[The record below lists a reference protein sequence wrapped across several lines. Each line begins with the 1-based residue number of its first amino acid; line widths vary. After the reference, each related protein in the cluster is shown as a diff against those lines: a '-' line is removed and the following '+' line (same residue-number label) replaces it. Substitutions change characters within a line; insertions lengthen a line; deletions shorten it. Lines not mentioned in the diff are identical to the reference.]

1 MARILLSPL
10 LAALMSIGTP
20 EVQAACFAPD
30 TALPNRREIMG
41 DAHLGQTARDL
52 ALALL
57 AGDVATAR
65 RLLESDPRLA
75 NEAVGSHHDM
85 LSMAVAACD
94 PAAVE
99 LVLARGAAPD
109 GVEGRG
115 VPLQLALRATQ
126 PDMAFLLLKRGAS
139 PNPKGDPAGPITTA
153 IELNS
158 LGGVRMLLDFRADP
172 NLAERTGNRPLQTA
186 LDMEHFRVAEL
197 LLDRDANPWAID
209 GGGANLG
216 SSLASPMG
224 TLAPEESA
232 ARARLIKRLA
242 RLGWPNPAPSP
253 AEVRALALAGKWPP
267 SQARAAGAAAV
278 PADVLALL
286 LRHDP
291 KK

>member
-1 MARILLSPL
+1 
-10 LAALMSIGTP
+10 MSIGTR
-20 EVQAACFAPD
+20 EADAACFAPD
-30 TALPNRREIMG
+30 TALPKRREIMG
-41 DAHLGQTARDL
+41 DTHLGQTARDL

-57 AGDVATAR
+57 TDEVATAR
-65 RLLESDPRLA
+65 RLLDSDPRLVS
-75 NEAVGSHHDM
+75 EAVGSHHDI
-85 LSMAVAACD
+85 LSIAVAGCD

-99 LVLARGAAPD
+99 LVLARGATPD
-109 GVEGRG
+109 GVQGKG
-115 VPLQLALRATQ
+115 MPLQLALRATR

-139 PNPKGDPAGPITTA
+139 PHPKGDPAGPITTA

-186 LDMEHFRVAEL
+186 LDMEHFRIAEL
-197 LLDRDANPWAID
+197 LLDRDADPWAID

-216 SSLASPMG
+216 SSLASPMV
-224 TLAPEESA
+224 TSAPEESA
-232 ARARLIKRLA
+232 ARARLIQRLA
-242 RLGWPNPAPSP
+242 RLGWPRPTPSP

-267 SQARAAGAAAV
+267 KQARAGGAAAV

-286 LRHDP
+286 RRHDP